1 MLSSISEMSGGCTCS
16 GRDIHRNPSCRYD
29 VAPSLP
35 DQQGWTDSHL
45 KGSLVIIISKLRQ
58 HESTFIILGR

>member
-45 KGSLVIIISKLRQ
+45 KG
-58 HESTFIILGR
+58 LGSALPLLYA